1 MFSYNCIGLREH
13 QLKTGLQNK
22 KNWNKKKGTVIFICK
37 FVQFID
43 DTDKVF
49 AVY

>member
-13 QLKTGLQNK
+13 QLKTGLQ
-22 KNWNKKKGTVIFICK
+22 NKKKGTVIFICK

>member
-22 KNWNKKKGTVIFICK
+22 LEQEKKGTVIFICK